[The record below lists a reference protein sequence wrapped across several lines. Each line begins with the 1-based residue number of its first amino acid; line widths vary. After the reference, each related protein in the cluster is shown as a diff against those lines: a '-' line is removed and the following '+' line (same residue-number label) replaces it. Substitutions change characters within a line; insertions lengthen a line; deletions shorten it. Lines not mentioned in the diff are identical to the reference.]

1 MNNPL
6 RRLKQLPW
14 LPLFLTALLTLFW
27 ATVVEL
33 LLRFGY
39 ENVLLIQQALEML
52 FTPPLSIIMGFAIAV
67 GLGAL
72 AVTFL
77 EIVYPQLFISTGVLW
92 ALLLCLFLLLFVR
105 NLVIPTILLEASYSM
120 LIGSM
125 LGIFLKGKP
134 YWR

>member
-14 LPLFLTALLTLFW
+14 LPLFLTTLLTLFW
-27 ATVVEL
+27 ATVLEL

-39 ENVLLIQQALEML
+39 EHVLLIRQTLKML
-52 FTPPLSIIMGFAIAV
+52 FTPPLSILMGLAIAV

-72 AVTFL
+72 AVMFL
-77 EIVYPQLFISTGVLW
+77 EIVYPQLFITTGVLW
-92 ALLLCLFLLLFVR
+92 TLLFCLFLLLFVR
-105 NLVIPTILLEASYSM
+105 NLVLPPILLDASYPM
-120 LIGSM
+120 LIGCM

>member
-27 ATVVEL
+27 ATVIEL

-39 ENVLLIQQALEML
+39 ENVPLIQQTLEML

-77 EIVYPQLFISTGVLW
+77 EIIYPQLFISAGVLW
-92 ALLLCLFLLLFVR
+92 ALLLCLFLLLFLR
-105 NLVIPTILLEASYSM
+105 NLVVPAILLEASYSM